1 MKTIF
6 AAAPTRHWV
15 NALSLAVADSGVVLA
30 ADGWASGV
38 PSASP
43 SVCLLYV
50 SQGGGTLLCESD
62 TLPVR
67 PGYVY
72 FVPSACCRVQSE
84 EGTALSFLFF
94 RLSAPEPSLQA
105 LLAAR
110 PRPMESRAGLQTIQ
124 QAFSLYAGG
133 SVFSALML
141 HSLIFSDL
149 AVFFASSQ
157 PPQAVCS
164 PMTAQAASLV
174 QKLLSSK
181 LTVNRLAEAMAV
193 SPATLAKRFRA
204 ETGLPLGAYIDRM
217 VFQRA
222 RQLLILSG
230 TSIGEIADQLGF
242 CDQFYFSRFFRR
254 IQGET
259 PTQFRRRI
267 REEQGIAPE
276 AAGPTP

>member
-1 MKTIF
+1 MRTIS
-6 AAAPTRHWV
+6 AGAPTRHWV
-15 NALSLAVADSGVVLA
+15 NALQLAVADSGVVLTE
-30 ADGWASGV
+30 DSWASGA

-50 SQGGGTLLCESD
+50 SQGSGALLCETE

-67 PGYVY
+67 PGYVS
-72 FVPSACCRVQSE
+72 FVPSGSCRVQSE
-84 EGTALSFLFF
+84 EGTPLSFLFF

-105 LLAAR
+105 LLIVC

-124 QAFSLYAGG
+124 QVFSLYASG

-141 HSLIFSDL
+141 HSLVFSDL
-149 AVFFASSQ
+149 AAIFAFSQ
-157 PPQAVCS
+157 PPQTACS
-164 PMTAQAASLV
+164 PMTVQAASLV

-181 LTVNRLAEAMAV
+181 LTVNQLAEAMAV

-204 ETGLPLGAYIDRM
+204 ETGSPLGAYIDRM

-222 RQLLILSG
+222 RQLLIFSE
-230 TSIGEIADQLGF
+230 TAIGEIADQLGF

-267 REEQGIAPE
+267 RGDRGTVPD
-276 AAGPTP
+276 AADPTP